1 MLYPITNIERIA
13 GISRVT
19 LTVWVVVV
27 DGTESMSATHS
38 RARVFTLVCNTGQ
51 VTRTLLVACALR
63 FARFAR
69 FARIALETGEAFT
82 GGCIVPRLALG
93 ISTAW

>member
-69 FARIALETGEAFT
+69 IALETGEAFT